1 MCYFSTTT
9 ERAYISIDIFKILID
24 MAGKKVLLTLNPEM
38 YAELEGHAKANFM
51 TMQELIT
58 NTLRKCVLYAA
69 EAKKSKAGRPPKVD
83 EPFLEY
89 FSRKK

>member
-1 MCYFSTTT
+1 MESK
-9 ERAYISIDIFKILID
+9 KI
-24 MAGKKVLLTLNPEM
+24 LLTLNPEM
-38 YAELEGHAKANFM
+38 YSALEGHAKANLM

-58 NTLRKCVLYAA
+58 NTLRKCVLHAA
-69 EAKKSKAGRPPKVD
+69 EAKKGKAGRPPKVD

>member
-1 MCYFSTTT
+1 LPAIEESLYKQDYAKG
-9 ERAYISIDIFKILID
+9 RKLK
-24 MAGKKVLLTLNPEM
+24 MAGKKLLLTLNPEI
-38 YAELEGHAKANFM
+38 YAELEGYAKANYM

-58 NTLRKCVLYAA
+58 STLRKCILYAV
-69 EAKKSKAGRPPKVD
+69 EAKKGRPGRPPKVD

>member
-1 MCYFSTTT
+1 
-9 ERAYISIDIFKILID
+9 
-24 MAGKKVLLTLNPEM
+24 M
-38 YAELEGHAKANFM
+38 YSELEKHAKANFM

-69 EAKKSKAGRPPKVD
+69 EAKKGKAGRPPKVD

>member
-1 MCYFSTTT
+1 M
-9 ERAYISIDIFKILID
+9 E
-24 MAGKKVLLTLNPEM
+24 GKKVLLTLNPEM

-51 TMQELIT
+51 TMQELIA

-69 EAKKSKAGRPPKVD
+69 ESKKGKVGRPKKVD

-89 FSRKK
+89 FSMKK

>member
-1 MCYFSTTT
+1 MDS
-9 ERAYISIDIFKILID
+9 ADSKLIKKQGFLD

-38 YAELEGHAKANFM
+38 YAELEGYAKANFM

-69 EAKKSKAGRPPKVD
+69 EAKKSKAGRLLKVD

>member
-1 MCYFSTTT
+1 MLFLDDN
-9 ERAYISIDIFKILID
+9 RKLYISIDILKILID

-38 YAELEGHAKANFM
+38 YSELEGHAKANFM

-58 NTLRKCVLYAA
+58 NTLRKCVLYVA
-69 EAKKSKAGRPPKVD
+69 EAKKGKSGRPSKVD

>member
-1 MCYFSTTT
+1 MIYM
-9 ERAYISIDIFKILID
+9 E
-24 MAGKKVLLTLNPEM
+24 GKKVLLTLNPEM

-69 EAKKSKAGRPPKVD
+69 ESQKKSKAGRPPKVD

>member
-1 MCYFSTTT
+1 
-9 ERAYISIDIFKILID
+9 

-38 YAELEGHAKANFM
+38 YAELEGYAKANFM
-51 TMQELIT
+51 TMQELIA

-69 EAKKSKAGRPPKVD
+69 EAKKGKAGRPPKVD

>member
-1 MCYFSTTT
+1 MV
-9 ERAYISIDIFKILID
+9 
-24 MAGKKVLLTLNPEM
+24 GKKVLLTLNPEM
-38 YAELEGHAKANFM
+38 YSELEEHAKANFM

-69 EAKKSKAGRPPKVD
+69 EVKKSKAGRPPKVD

-89 FSRKK
+89 LSRKK

>member
-1 MCYFSTTT
+1 
-9 ERAYISIDIFKILID
+9 
-24 MAGKKVLLTLNPEM
+24 M
-38 YAELEGHAKANFM
+38 YKELEGYAKANFM

-58 NTLRKCVLYAA
+58 NILRKCVLYAA
-69 EAKKSKAGRPPKVD
+69 ESSKKGKAGRPQKVD

>member
-1 MCYFSTTT
+1 
-9 ERAYISIDIFKILID
+9 
-24 MAGKKVLLTLNPEM
+24 M
-38 YAELEGHAKANFM
+38 YTELEGHAKANFM
-51 TMQELIT
+51 TMQELIA

-69 EAKKSKAGRPPKVD
+69 EAKKSKAGRPSKVD

>member
-1 MCYFSTTT
+1 
-9 ERAYISIDIFKILID
+9 
-24 MAGKKVLLTLNPEM
+24 
-38 YAELEGHAKANFM
+38 M
-51 TMQELIT
+51 TMQELIA

-69 EAKKSKAGRPPKVD
+69 EAKKGKAGRPPKVD

>member
-1 MCYFSTTT
+1 M
-9 ERAYISIDIFKILID
+9 E
-24 MAGKKVLLTLNPEM
+24 GKKVLLTLNPEM

-69 EAKKSKAGRPPKVD
+69 ESSKKGKAGKPPKIFAI
-83 EPFLEY
+83 FLEIIE
-89 FSRKK
+89 FLPSILANLDSRLS

>member
-1 MCYFSTTT
+1 M
-9 ERAYISIDIFKILID
+9 DIFKISID
-24 MAGKKVLLTLNPEM
+24 MASKKVLLTLNPEM
-38 YAELEGHAKANFM
+38 YSELEGHAKANFM
-51 TMQELIT
+51 TIQELIT

>member
-1 MCYFSTTT
+1 
-9 ERAYISIDIFKILID
+9 
-24 MAGKKVLLTLNPEM
+24 MAGKKVLLTLNPDM
-38 YAELEGHAKANFM
+38 YSELEGHAKANFM

-69 EAKKSKAGRPPKVD
+69 EAKKGKAGRPPKVD

-89 FSRKK
+89 FSRKNRKI

>member
-1 MCYFSTTT
+1 M
-9 ERAYISIDIFKILID
+9 E
-24 MAGKKVLLTLNPEM
+24 GKKVLLTLNPEM
-38 YAELEGHAKANFM
+38 YTELEGHAKANFM

-58 NTLRKCVLYAA
+58 NTLRKCLLYA
-69 EAKKSKAGRPPKVD
+69 ESAKKGKAGRPPKVD